1 MTTQVTIH
9 PVIKRSVVITG
20 HKTSLS
26 LEEPFW
32 NGLCQIAAREN
43 TTIGAVVSRIDRQRP
58 SGNLSSAI
66 RQIVLAEAL
75 AGPAEQRP

>member
-1 MTTQVTIH
+1 VTTQVTIH